1 MTEPPSRVAT
11 RLLDHYTVRA
21 EKAEREAA
29 ELRAALADA
38 HATIAALTRKED
50 TTDGTR

>member
-11 RLLDHYTVRA
+11 RLLAHYTVRA